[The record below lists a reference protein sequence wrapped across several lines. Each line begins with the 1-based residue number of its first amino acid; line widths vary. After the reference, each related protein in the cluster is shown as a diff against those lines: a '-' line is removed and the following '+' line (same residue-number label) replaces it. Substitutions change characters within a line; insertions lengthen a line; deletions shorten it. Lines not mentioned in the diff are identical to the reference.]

1 MNRHKDMHG
10 TPLNLGD
17 AVIVVDNS
25 FLVGDIPEQGQIV
38 MVTKLVDADTNFI
51 EFGNYGF
58 LGHRVLK
65 LVTI

>member
-1 MNRHKDMHG
+1 MNGYKDMHG
-10 TPLNLGD
+10 TPLNVGD

-65 LVTI
+65 LITK

>member
-1 MNRHKDMHG
+1 MNGYKDMHG
-10 TPLNLGD
+10 TPLSVGD

-51 EFGNYGF
+51 EFGEYGF
-58 LGHRVLK
+58 LGHRALK
-65 LVTI
+65 LITK